1 MSTKAIPTL
10 DAAELIERFEVL
22 LLDAYGVLVH
32 HGGALPGAAELIA
45 TLNARGKRY
54 FILTNDASRSN
65 QTSAARF
72 AEMGLVIEAEQI
84 ISSGGL
90 LARHFASHDLD
101 GRPCVVLG
109 PDDSRQLVRAA
120 GGDLVTPGHDAEVL
134 VVCDEVGYDFVET
147 VDRVLSTLFARVD
160 AGRPLALVL
169 PNPDLVYPKGEGQSY
184 GIAAG
189 CIACI
194 FEAALAQRYP
204 DREDLRF
211 VRLGKPNPP
220 IFEEA
225 VRRAGTR
232 DLVMVGDQLGTDIK
246 GANDFGVPSALV
258 RTGLTR
264 AEDLERP
271 GAVRPTYLVDL
282 LGTASS
288 G

>member
-1 MSTKAIPTL
+1 MPAKPIPTL
-10 DAAELIERFEVL
+10 DAAELFERFEVL

-72 AEMGLVIEAEQI
+72 SEMGLAIEAGQI

-90 LARHFASHDLD
+90 LARHFARHDLG
-101 GRPCVVLG
+101 GRSCVVLG

-120 GGDLVTPGHDAEVL
+120 GGVLVAPGGDAEVL
-134 VVCDEVGYDFVET
+134 VVCDEVGYAFVET
-147 VDRVLSTLFARVD
+147 VDRALSALFARLD
-160 AGRPLALVL
+160 AGRPVTLVL
-169 PNPDLVYPKGEGQSY
+169 PNPDLVYPKGAGQSY
-184 GIAAG
+184 GITAG

-204 DREDLRF
+204 DRDGLRF
-211 VRLGKPNPP
+211 SRLGKPNPP

-225 VRRAGTR
+225 ARRAGTR

-246 GANDFGVPSALV
+246 GANDFGIPSALV

-264 AEDLERP
+264 AADLERA

-282 LGTASS
+282 LG

>member
-1 MSTKAIPTL
+1 MSSETIPIPTL
-10 DAAELIERFEVL
+10 DAVELIERFEVL

-32 HGGALPGAAELIA
+32 HGGALPGAPELIA
-45 TLNARGKRY
+45 TLNAQGKRY

-72 AEMGLVIEAEQI
+72 AEMGLAIEAEQI
-84 ISSGGL
+84 ISSVGL
-90 LARHFASHDLD
+90 LARHFARHDLG

-109 PDDSRQLVRAA
+109 PEDSHQLVRAA
-120 GGDLVTPGHDAEVL
+120 GGELVSPGHDAEVL
-134 VVCDEVGYDFVET
+134 VVCGEVGYDFVET
-147 VDRVLSTLFARVD
+147 VDRVLSALFVRLD
-160 AGRPLALVL
+160 AGQALTLVL

-189 CIACI
+189 CIACF

-204 DREDLRF
+204 DREGLRF
-211 VRLGKPNPP
+211 TQLGKPNPP

-225 VRRAGTR
+225 ARRAGTR

-246 GANDFGVPSALV
+246 GANDFGIPSALV

-264 AEDLERP
+264 AVDLERP

-282 LGTASS
+282 LG
-288 G
+288 GC